1 MNKKTFTQAQ
11 DEYMEFWQKE
21 SEQTQ
26 VAARMAYRAGVV
38 WLVKQLMNKPID
50 ELTKAIVSINSEQT
64 ITWQ

>member
-1 MNKKTFTQAQ
+1 MNEKTFTQAQ

-38 WLVKQLMNKPID
+38 WLVKQLMNKPFD
-50 ELTKAIVSINSEQT
+50 ELAKAIVSIHRELT
-64 ITWQ
+64 ITGQ